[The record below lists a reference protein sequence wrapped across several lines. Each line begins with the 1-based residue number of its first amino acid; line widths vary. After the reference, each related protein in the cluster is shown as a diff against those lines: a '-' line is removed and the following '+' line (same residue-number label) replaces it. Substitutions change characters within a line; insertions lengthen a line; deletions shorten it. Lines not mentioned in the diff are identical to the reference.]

1 MVVKLVFVAGD
12 EGIFAEFNILSTDC
26 RAVVVVV
33 VVATT
38 AGIGERSGWLIVD
51 VLSNNKAGSVK

>member
-12 EGIFAEFNILSTDC
+12 EGIFAEFNVLSTDC
-26 RAVVVVV
+26 RAVVVV